1 MKRTYNDNE
10 RWALYEQ
17 SSGRC
22 QICGKELWGV
32 FEVDHIRPFSKGGTT
47 TLDNAQVLC
56 VQCNRSKGNMYEE
69 WKPFPI
75 TLRGWQVQAHQ
86 VWLRSGENVLIVA
99 TPGAGKTIFALN
111 IAHEELSTGKAE
123 QLLVV
128 VPSDNL
134 RDQWA
139 IEAASVG
146 INLSKEYDSRFKLAD
161 DYHGVVTTYQTIA
174 ERTGTAKTFKRYVQ
188 DKRTLLIADEVHHV
202 GQGLSWATGFEDACY
217 RCYRRLLI
225 TGTPFRSDRN
235 TIPFVRYNLKEDGS
249 WESASD
255 YEYGYG
261 DALRDQVVR
270 ELIFQT
276 FDGEASWFEPDGEL
290 VNAKFED
297 ELPSREEAIRLRHAL
312 DHRGEWLE
320 KVIRDAD
327 EMLDSMRE
335 VDPRAAGLVVTKDVK
350 HAIEVA
356 GLIERITGKQPT
368 LVTSHAEYNY
378 PANDSPSDIID
389 EFRYNKERWIVAVK
403 MVSEGVDIKRLRVG
417 VWATNITTELF
428 FRQVIGRIVRIDSDG
443 AEHQWACQFI
453 PRLSPLTDYAE
464 TIKQERKH
472 AVDDLPNHL
481 DDEEIEKIRD
491 EMGNGSGLFQTVFNE
506 SNGYKSTVIADS
518 GKVEQEDLAEVFE
531 LAAKASI
538 ELSNYDAVRFAA
550 LLRAK
555 AAIMPQVEVKAKTN
569 GQAANGRAKT
579 LQEEKKEER
588 DRAARLLAM
597 LIRKSND
604 RLQYSETNRLLNQ
617 AHGVRTISEC
627 TLEQLRQRV
636 AILRAWMEAY
646 ENGTGQSFTPKR
658 YLREQ
663 SSAGVS

>member
-1 MKRTYNDNE
+1 M
-10 RWALYEQ
+10 YEQ
-17 SSGRC
+17 
-22 QICGKELWGV
+22 
-32 FEVDHIRPFSKGGTT
+32 
-47 TLDNAQVLC
+47 
-56 VQCNRSKGNMYEE
+56 
-69 WKPFPI
+69 WKPFPVS
-75 TLRGWQVQAHQ
+75 LRGWQQQAHQ
-86 VWLRSGENVLIVA
+86 VWLGGGENVLIVA

-111 IAHEELSTGKAE
+111 IAHEELSTGKSE
-123 QLLVV
+123 QLLIV

-139 IEAASVG
+139 IEAAAVG

-174 ERTGTAKTFKRYVQ
+174 ERMNTSKSFKWFVQ
-188 DKRTLLIADEVHHV
+188 SKRTLLIADEVHHA
-202 GQGLSWATGFEDACY
+202 GQGLSWSDGFEDACY

-225 TGTPFRSDRN
+225 TGTPFRTDRN
-235 TIPFVRYNLKEDGS
+235 AIPFVRYERHEDGS
-249 WESASD
+249 MSSAPD

-270 ELIFQT
+270 PVLFQT
-276 FDGEASWFEPDGEL
+276 FDGEASWFESSGEL
-290 VNAKFED
+290 VNVTFDD

-327 EMLDSMRE
+327 EVLDSMRE
-335 VDPRAAGLVVTKDVK
+335 DDPRAAGLVVTKDVK

-368 LVTSHAEYNY
+368 LVTSSTEYNY
-378 PANDSPSDIID
+378 PANNSSSDIID

-428 FRQVIGRIVRIDSDG
+428 FRQVIGRIVRIDSEG
-443 AEHQWACQFI
+443 TEYQWAYQYI

-464 TIKQERKH
+464 AIKQERQH
-472 AVDDLPNHL
+472 VVDDLGAYL

-491 EMGNGSGLFQTVFNE
+491 DMGNGSGLFQTVFNE

-531 LAAKASI
+531 LASKASI
-538 ELSNYDAVRFAA
+538 ELSNYDAIRFAA

-555 AAIMPQVEVKAKTN
+555 ASITPHVQVKPTAS
-569 GQAANGRAKT
+569 GQAKGERAKT
-579 LQEEKKEER
+579 LQELKKEER
-588 DRAARLLAM
+588 DKAQRLVGA

-604 RLQYSETNRLLNQ
+604 RLKFNEAQRLLNQ

-627 TLEQLRQRV
+627 TLEQLKQRV
-636 AILRAWMEAY
+636 AILQAWMEAFD
-646 ENGTGQSFTPKR
+646 NGTGQSFTPKR
-658 YLREQ
+658 YLRQ
-663 SSAGVS
+663 QLGAGVS

>member
-1 MKRTYNDNE
+1 MRRTYNDSE
-10 RWALYEQ
+10 RWLLYEQ
-17 SSGRC
+17 SSGKC
-22 QICGKELWGV
+22 QMCSKELWGV
-32 FEVDHIRPFSKGGTT
+32 FEVDHIKPFSKGGET

-56 VQCNRSKGNMYEE
+56 VECNRRKGSMYEE
-69 WKPFPI
+69 WKPFPVSP
-75 TLRGWQVQAHQ
+75 RGWQIQAHQ
-86 VWLRSGENVLIVA
+86 VWLRCGENVLIVA

-111 IAHEELSTGKAE
+111 VAHEELSTGKAE
-123 QLLVV
+123 QLLIV

-146 INLSKEYDSRFKLAD
+146 INLTKEYDSRFKLAD

-174 ERTGTAKTFKRYVQ
+174 ERTGTDKSFKWFVQ
-188 DKRTLLIADEVHHV
+188 SKRTLLIADEVHHA
-202 GQGLSWATGFEDACY
+202 GQGLSWSNGFEDACY

-225 TGTPFRSDRN
+225 TGTPFRTDRN
-235 TIPFVRYNLKEDGS
+235 AIPFVRYKRHEDGS
-249 WESASD
+249 MSSAPD

-270 ELIFQT
+270 PVLFQT
-276 FDGEASWFEPDGEL
+276 FDGEASWFESNGEL
-290 VNAKFED
+290 VNVTFDD
-297 ELPSREEAIRLRHAL
+297 ELPSREESIRLRHAL

-327 EMLDSMRE
+327 EVLDSMRE
-335 VDPRAAGLVVTKDVK
+335 DDPRAAGLVVTQNVK

-356 GLIERITGKQPT
+356 GLIERVTGKQPT
-368 LVTSHAEYNY
+368 LVTSHTEYNY
-378 PANDSPSDIID
+378 PANDSSSDIID
-389 EFRYNKERWIVAVK
+389 EFRYNNERWIVAVR

-428 FRQVIGRIVRIDSDG
+428 FRQVIGRIVRIDSEG
-443 AEHQWACQFI
+443 AEYQWAYQYI

-464 TIKQERKH
+464 SIKQERQH
-472 AVDDLPNHL
+472 VVDDLSAHL

-538 ELSNYDAVRFAA
+538 ALSNYDAIRFAA

-555 AAIMPQVEVKAKTN
+555 DTLTPHVQAKPTTN
-569 GQAANGRAKT
+569 GQPKSERTKT
-579 LQEEKKEER
+579 LQEHKKEER
-588 DRAARLLAM
+588 DKAQRLVGA

-604 RLQYSETNRLLNQ
+604 KLKFNEAQRLLNQ

-627 TLEQLRQRV
+627 TYEQLQQRT
-636 AILRAWMEAY
+636 AILQAWMEAFD
-646 ENGTGQSFTPKR
+646 NGTGQSFTPKR
-658 YLREQ
+658 YLRQ
-663 SSAGVS
+663 QLGAGVS